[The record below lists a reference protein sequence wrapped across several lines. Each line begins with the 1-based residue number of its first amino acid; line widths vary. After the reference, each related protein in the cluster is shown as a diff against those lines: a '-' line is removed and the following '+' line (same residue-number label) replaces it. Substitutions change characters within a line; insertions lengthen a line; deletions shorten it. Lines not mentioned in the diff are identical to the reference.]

1 MPSQSD
7 ISSQIVA
14 TLAVSEP
21 NLDTSVGSVT
31 RTIID
36 AVASAISDAS
46 LDSQLLNYQYD
57 IYSMTGSDLD
67 TFVQLF
73 GMSRYPAVRSSGT
86 VTFTRTGAV
95 DVVTVPI
102 GTQVATADTT
112 VVVQTLA
119 TGVLA
124 LGALSVTVPAQ
135 AVVAGPQGNVA
146 ANTLTVLNTPVSE
159 VSSTTNLIAFT
170 GGANQETDSQ
180 LQARWVAT
188 VFKSMAGTS
197 QMFLGIALNN
207 PNCTAANV
215 VGPETRRV
223 EQLQISGGSATT
235 TVNDAQYVYPSGQ
248 IVGIDIDNGNVAA
261 PGVQYTWN
269 YNSIPPTITVIDTSY
284 FPNGTVVEAS
294 YIYLDEASRNV
305 PASGIFNRVDVY
317 CAGQDPQPESQ
328 TLEFNAAL
336 AFSSSSAGTFWTGN
350 FINPDG
356 TPPTAGNIF
365 IPLAFGPILT
375 LPPTI
380 TIGAVIYGLA
390 SAANPMGSQSGNIS
404 YAYQIV
410 QQVGAFGG
418 SPYSYFGLE
427 WQGSM
432 APANGSV
439 IVLSQDYTYNALPSE
454 IQQDL
459 SNWGLA
465 GTDVLAHQANTLYLQ
480 FSLAVVYSTSATVA
494 TTQAAI
500 QSALQNYL
508 SLLAFNAFIYPS
520 SVIAI
525 VEAVSGVTACRFLE
539 AVDYSSW
546 NPSFPNNFAVG
557 IQQLV
562 NGVVVNSYVN
572 SLGQPLTVQTDDATV
587 PAFGNVVLVTK
598 ALNTLGAFG

>member
-21 NLDTSVGSVT
+21 DLDTTAGSVT

-46 LDSQLLNYQYD
+46 LDTQLLTYQYD
-57 IYSMTGSDLD
+57 IYAMTGADLD
-67 TFVQLF
+67 NFVQLF

-86 VTFTRTGAV
+86 VTFTRTTAV
-95 DVVTVPI
+95 DVITIPV
-102 GTQVATADTT
+102 GTQVATADST

-119 TGVLA
+119 AGILTV
-124 LGALSVTVPAQ
+124 GALAVTVPAQ
-135 AVVAGPQGNVA
+135 SVIAGPQGNVA
-146 ANTLTVLNTPVSE
+146 ANTLTVLNTPASE
-159 VSSTTNLIAFT
+159 ITGTTNLIAFS
-170 GGANQETDSQ
+170 GGANQEADSQ

-207 PNCTAANV
+207 SFCTAANV
-215 VGPETRRV
+215 VGPETRRT

-248 IVGIDIDNGNVAA
+248 IVGVNIENGNVAA

-269 YNSIPPTITVIDTSY
+269 YNQIPPSITVIDGSY
-284 FPNGTVVEAS
+284 FPSGSVVEVS
-294 YIYLDEASRNV
+294 YIYLDQASRNA

-317 CAGQDPQPESQ
+317 CAGQSPVSASQ
-328 TLEFNAAL
+328 TLQFRPAITW
-336 AFSSSSAGTFWTGN
+336 SSSSSSTFFTGS
-350 FINPDG
+350 FIHPDG
-356 TPPTAGNIF
+356 THPQAGNVF
-365 IPLAFGPILT
+365 IPLAFGPIIT
-375 LPPTI
+375 VPSTI
-380 TIGAVIYGLA
+380 VVGSVTYGLA
-390 SAANPMGSQSGNIS
+390 SAANPLGSVAGGIT

-410 QQVGAFGG
+410 HQTGAFGW
-418 SPYSYFGLE
+418 SPYSYFGLDWVAGE
-427 WQGSM
+427 
-432 APANGSV
+432 APATGSV
-439 IVLSQDYTYNALPSE
+439 IVLSTGYTYNSLPAA

-459 SNWGLA
+459 SNWSLA
-465 GTDVLAHQANTLYLQ
+465 GTDVLAHQASTLFLQ
-480 FSLAVVYSTSATVA
+480 FSLAIVYTPQATVA
-494 TTQAAI
+494 TTQNAI
-500 QSALQNYL
+500 QNALQNYL
-508 SLLAFNAFIYPS
+508 SLLAFNSFIYPS

-525 VEAVSGVTACRFLE
+525 VEGVSGVTACRFLE
-539 AVDYSSW
+539 SRDYAGW
-546 NPSFPNNFAVG
+546 NPSSPNNFAVG

-562 NGVVVNSYVN
+562 NGVVVSSFVN

-587 PAFGNVVLVTK
+587 AAFGNAVLVTK